1 MEDSPKRFDRIIA
14 ILIQLQSKRIVRA
27 QELADR
33 FDVSLRTIY
42 RDIRTLEASGVPISS
57 EAGTGYSIQ
66 EGYKL
71 PPVMFTREEAMSF
84 ITAEKLMQHFT
95 DKSLGSHFQSSMYK
109 IKAILRWSEK
119 DMFDSLDRNLL
130 VQPSHSPFRES
141 TSNALELLITGIVQQ
156 KQVEITYQT
165 FESEEVNHRT
175 IEPIGVYH
183 EHHSW
188 YVVAYCLLRKDY
200 RKFRSDRIFSIRLL
214 DQPFGRSHQTLNYYL
229 QEEDQLEKTRVVI
242 RVNKKITKY
251 IQRARQYYGFVS
263 EEDRGETIEMTFM
276 VGLNEDFF
284 SRWYLMFGDQAEII
298 EPESLKTE
306 VAALLNKIARK
317 LSGPNAG

>member
-33 FDVSLRTIY
+33 FAVSLRTIY
-42 RDIRTLEASGVPISS
+42 RDIRTLESSGVPISS

-84 ITAEKLMQHFT
+84 IAAEKLMQHFT
-95 DKSLGSHFQSSMYK
+95 DKSLRSYFQSSMYK
-109 IKAILRWSEK
+109 IKSILRWSEK
-119 DMFDSLDRNLL
+119 DMFDSLDGNLV
-130 VQPSHSPFRES
+130 VQQTHSLFRES
-141 TSNALELLITGIVQQ
+141 VSNALELLIAGIVQK
-156 KQVEITYQT
+156 KQVDIAYQA
-165 FESEEVNHRT
+165 FESEAVTPRT

-183 EHHSW
+183 EHQFW
-188 YVVAYCLLRKDY
+188 YIVAYCLLRKDY

-214 DQPFGRSHQTLNYYL
+214 DQPFGRTHQSLDHYL
-229 QEEDQLEKTRVVI
+229 QEEDRLDKTKVVI
-242 RVNKKITKY
+242 WVNKKTARY
-251 IQRARQYYGFVS
+251 IQRSRQFYGFVS
-263 EEDRGETIEMTFM
+263 EEDRGELVEMVFM

-284 SRWYLMFGDQAEII
+284 SRWYLMFGDQAQII

-306 VAALLNKIARK
+306 VAGLLKKIARR
-317 LSGPNAG
+317 L

>member
-33 FDVSLRTIY
+33 FRVSLRTIY

-95 DKSLGSHFQSSMYK
+95 DKSLGNYFQSSMYK
-109 IKAILRWSEK
+109 IKSILRWSEK
-119 DMFDSLDRNLL
+119 DMIDSLDRNLM
-130 VQPSHSPFRES
+130 VQPTHSLFRES
-141 TSNALELLITGIVQQ
+141 SSNALELLITGIVQK
-156 KQVEITYQT
+156 KQVEILYQT
-165 FESEEVNHRT
+165 FASEAVNHRT

-188 YVVAYCLLRKDY
+188 YVIAYCLLRNDY
-200 RKFRSDRIFSIRLL
+200 RKFRADRIFSIRLL
-214 DQPFGRSHQTLNYYL
+214 DQSFGRSHHTLDYYL
-229 QEEDQLEKTRVVI
+229 QEEDQVDRTKVII
-242 RVNKKITKY
+242 RVHKETARY
-251 IQRARQYYGFVS
+251 IQRSRQYYGFVS
-263 EEDRGETIEMTFM
+263 EEDRGEMVEMSFM
-276 VGLNEDFF
+276 VPLHEDFF

-298 EPESLKTE
+298 EPESLKAE
-306 VAALLNKIARK
+306 VAGLLKKIAQK
-317 LSGPNAG
+317 LSGPNGG